1 MVHTTVESNLTR
13 AERKFM
19 DLKEHADD
27 FFKIE
32 LLRPA
37 RIYYE
42 RALELKPGEE
52 KLMQRIVECDR
63 MLAFERKVIL
73 ILVALVAAI
82 VLVLSFFR

>member
-1 MVHTTVESNLTR
+1 MLHITVEPNQTPV
-13 AERKFM
+13 ERKFK

-63 MLAFERKVIL
+63 MLAFERKVIW
-73 ILVALVAAI
+73 ILAALATAI
-82 VLVLSFFR
+82 VLALSIF

>member
-1 MVHTTVESNLTR
+1 MLHITVEPTQTPV
-13 AERKFM
+13 ERKFK

-63 MLAFERKVIL
+63 MLAFERKVIW
-73 ILVALVAAI
+73 ILAALATAI
-82 VLVLSFFR
+82 VLALSIF

>member
-13 AERKFM
+13 VERKFM

-63 MLAFERKVIL
+63 MLAFERKVIW
-73 ILVALVAAI
+73 ILGALT
-82 VLVLSFFR
+82 LVVILTLYLF

>member
-1 MVHTTVESNLTR
+1 MLHITVEPNQTPV
-13 AERKFM
+13 ERKFK

-63 MLAFERKVIL
+63 MLAFERKVIW
-73 ILVALVAAI
+73 ILGALT
-82 VLVLSFFR
+82 LVVILTLYLF

>member
-63 MLAFERKVIL
+63 MLAFERKVIW
-73 ILVALVAAI
+73 ILGALT
-82 VLVLSFFR
+82 LVVILTLYLF